1 MSIVFYLKLIN
12 MIISRTAISGT
23 QTTLKDNILNLLQM
37 LRYAKCITDYSECSI
52 WFEASALTLCSDIIS
67 HLTENRI
74 KITAAPLSE
83 ANPQEKSFSQQFQ
96 SAFPKVLI
104 ILFSDQEPQTTQF
117 TATFQ
122 KLTDKISSLQTPTL
136 LFAASTNKDLPLIKS
151 LHSWSTLFQNGRFI
165 G

>member
-12 MIISRTAISGT
+12 MIICRTAISGT
-23 QTTLKDNILNLLQM
+23 PDSLKNNILNLLQM

-67 HLTENRI
+67 HLTENGI
-74 KITAAPLSE
+74 KITARPLSE
-83 ANPQEKSFSQQFQ
+83 ANPQEKSFSQQFK
-96 SAFPKVLI
+96 SSFPKVLI
-104 ILFSDQEPQTTQF
+104 ILFPDQEPENSSF
-117 TATFQ
+117 NSDFQ
-122 KLTDKISSLQTPTL
+122 NLTDKISSLQTPTL

-151 LHSWSTLFQNGRFI
+151 LHSWSTLFQNGHFI

>member
-23 QTTLKDNILNLLQM
+23 PDSLKDNILNLLQM
-37 LRYAKCITDYSECSI
+37 LCYAKCITDYSECSI

-67 HLTENRI
+67 HLTENGI
-74 KITAAPLSE
+74 KITARPLSE
-83 ANPQEKSFSQQFQ
+83 ANPQEKSFSQQFE
-96 SAFPKVLI
+96 SSFPKVLI
-104 ILFSDQEPQTTQF
+104 ILFPDQEPENSSF
-117 TATFQ
+117 KSDFQ
-122 KLTDKISSLQTPTL
+122 NLTDKLSSLPTPTL

-151 LHSWSTLFQNGRFI
+151 LHSCSTLFQNGRFI